1 MDAKESIHR
10 FIEEKTYND
19 LKKENKSA
27 AKKEIKRR
35 NEIFRYIVTT
45 FLKKQISD
53 IGDESVEYL
62 ARISNTNSEEIIRF
76 IETNESTIDSKIK
89 TALRKAKQ
97 EQPELYKTERSLR
110 GLVGI
115 DKTNSDTLSWLYII
129 NSMGFDRGK
138 HTFDSSKRFLEWEIE
153 NINYQKNIIDNFLYT
168 SRVHDL
174 LDLRRQGNQLAGILL
189 ERLTYQ
195 ATVEYEYRFLLGIEK
210 YLSFTDESLHDY
222 IKRWIPG
229 NIQNNNEIKYWDVRM
244 VTNMTSLFSYLV
256 TNRLDLKY
264 WDVSNVINMNS
275 MFKNVKFNFTGIK
288 NWNTK
293 NVKDMGHMFEGLA
306 TFNED
311 IESWDTSNVTDMSG
325 MFVGAR
331 SFNKNI
337 GSWNTTS
344 VTDMSYM
351 FEEAQSFNQ
360 DIGKWETGNVINMS
374 SMFQGASSFNQNI
387 GKWKTGKVENMSF
400 MFYNANLFNKEIGTW
415 ETGNVWDMSHMF
427 QQATYFNQDIRTWET
442 GNVWNMSHMFEKA
455 IFFNQDIGTWETGN
469 VTDMSHMFEGATSF
483 NQNIGKWK
491 TGNVWNMSHMFEG
504 ATSFNQNI
512 GKWKT
517 GKVENMSHMFYN
529 ATSFNEEIGTWDTC
543 NVGDISDMF
552 KGATSFNKEN
562 PKCYIINTP
571 YDEVPSRISSDLHM
585 MIPPIE
591 STTIFRGT
599 PSTTLISM
607 MYLLYKYP
615 KYCVVIPP
623 SADYIESS
631 IYKWDELILKWNQD
645 FYIPYGFWDLIKECL
660 HKNPKPN
667 FIIMPFGFPRH
678 ANYLIYDSNTKELER
693 FDPNGFTPG
702 EEYNPPNLEKKLKDL
717 FNSNVQQGMIEKVYT
732 PLSFC
737 PRKSFQYL
745 QSFESEQKPGDPE
758 GFCAAWSAWYADTRL
773 ANPNKTRKQV
783 VEMALTKFKDDEGS
797 MTQYIRS
804 YSVFIQKTGELLRKS
819 NDPASVFKS
828 VIEQSKYS

>member
-1 MDAKESIHR
+1 MDAEESINR
-10 FIEEKTYND
+10 FIQEKTYND
-19 LKKENKSA
+19 LKKENKLAS
-27 AKKEIKRR
+27 KKEIKRR

-62 ARISNTNSEEIIRF
+62 ARISNTNSEEIILF

-89 TALRKAKQ
+89 TALRKAKE

-110 GLVGI
+110 GLIGI

-129 NSMGFDRGK
+129 NSMGFDREK
-138 HTFDSSKRFLEWEIE
+138 HTFDSSKSFLEWEIE
-153 NINYQKNIIDNFLYT
+153 NINYQKNIIDNCLYT

-174 LDLRRQGNQLAGILL
+174 LDLSRQGNQLAGILL
-189 ERLTYQ
+189 ERLTDR
-195 ATVEYEYRFLLGIEK
+195 ATDEYERRFLLGREK
-210 YLSFTDESLHDY
+210 YLSFTDESLRDY

-229 NIQNNNEIKYWDVRM
+229 HVQNNNEIKYWDVRM

-275 MFKNVKFNFTGIK
+275 MFKNVKFNFTGIT

-293 NVKDMGHMFEGLA
+293 NVKDMGHMFDGLD
-306 TFNED
+306 TFNQD
-311 IESWDTSNVTDMSG
+311 IGSWNTSNVTDMSY
-325 MFVGAR
+325 MFIGAK

-337 GSWNTTS
+337 GSLNTTS
-344 VTDMSYM
+344 VTDMSHM
-351 FEEAQSFNQ
+351 FQEATSFNQ
-360 DIGKWETGNVINMS
+360 DIGKWDTGNVINMS
-374 SMFQGASSFNQNI
+374 SMFQGARSFNQNI

-427 QQATYFNQDIRTWET
+427 EET
-442 GNVWNMSHMFEKA
+442 A
-455 IFFNQDIGTWETGN
+455 YFNQDIGTWETGN
-469 VTDMSHMFEGATSF
+469 VTDMSHMFQGAISF
-483 NQNIGKWK
+483 NQDIGTWE
-491 TGNVWNMSHMFEG
+491 TGNVWNMSHMFKG
-504 ATSFNQNI
+504 AISFNQNI

-529 ATSFNEEIGTWDTC
+529 ATSFNQEIRTWDTC
-543 NVGDISDMF
+543 NVEDISDMF
-552 KGATSFNKEN
+552 KGATSFDKEN

-571 YDEVPSRISSDLHM
+571 YDEVPSRISSELHM

-591 STTIFRGT
+591 STTTFTGI

-607 MYLLYKYP
+607 MYLLHKYP

-631 IYKWDELILKWNQD
+631 IYKWNELLLTWKEYFD
-645 FYIPYGFWDLIKECL
+645 IPYGFWDLIKECL
-660 HKNPKPN
+660 QKNPKPN
-667 FIIMPFGFPRH
+667 FIIMPFGFPGH

-693 FDPNGFTPG
+693 FDPNGFTSG

-717 FNSNVQQGMIEKVYT
+717 FNSNVQQGMIEKVYA

-737 PRKSFQYL
+737 PRKSFQAL
-745 QSFESEQKPGDPE
+745 QYFEREKKPGDPE
-758 GFCAAWSAWYADTRL
+758 GFCGAWAAWYADTRL
-773 ANPNKTRKQV
+773 ANPNKSRKQV
-783 VEMALTKFKDDEGS
+783 VEMALDKFKNDQGS
-797 MTQYIRS
+797 MTEYIRS
-804 YSVFIQKTGELLRKS
+804 YSVFILKAGELLRKS
-819 NDPASVFKS
+819 NDPTSVFKS
-828 VIEQSKYS
+828 IIEKSKYT